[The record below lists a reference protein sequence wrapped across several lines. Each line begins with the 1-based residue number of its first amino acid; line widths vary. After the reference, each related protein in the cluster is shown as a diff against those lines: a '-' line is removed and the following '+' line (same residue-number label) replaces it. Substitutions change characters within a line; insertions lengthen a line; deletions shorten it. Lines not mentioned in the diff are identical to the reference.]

1 MDIDGV
7 SVGIVSLNT
16 VWRCGKDDKN
26 KIALGLNQ
34 ITEQS
39 AFMEGE
45 GCGTSEDGNEPS
57 ENVCEDDDIQKCAEN
72 FDIVF
77 NGHSHRGYTNFQ
89 APYKNEAFFEINAS
103 GTLAGNIYE
112 MHADYKNSFQIIES
126 Y

>member
-39 AFMEGE
+39 AFMG
-45 GCGTSEDGNEPS
+45 
-57 ENVCEDDDIQKCAEN
+57 
-72 FDIVF
+72 
-77 NGHSHRGYTNFQ
+77 R
-89 APYKNEAFFEINAS
+89 
-103 GTLAGNIYE
+103 
-112 MHADYKNSFQIIES
+112 
-126 Y
+126 